1 MKDEHEMDLVR
12 LFAEKGEPAQGE
24 IFIERV
30 SKRIARHRC
39 AHRVM
44 QILLSFAGVGILA
57 ALTPWL
63 MGLTGYIALGTN
75 LFAHSV
81 VAVILSP
88 VGCSIGG
95 GVGLLFFLRSRS

>member
-1 MKDEHEMDLVR
+1 MKNELDMDLVR
-12 LFAEKGEPAQGE
+12 LFAEKSEPAQGE
-24 IFIERV
+24 IFAERV

-44 QILLSFAGVGILA
+44 QILLAGLGVAILA

-63 MGLTGYIALGTN
+63 MGLTGYIALGSSLLAN
-75 LFAHSV
+75 SV

-88 VGCSIGG
+88 VGWAIGG
-95 GVGLLFFLRSRS
+95 GVGLSFFLKTRS